1 MKRLLEILA
10 MLLGAASIAVG
21 FNFFLVPHQFLSGGV
36 SGVSMITSYLTD
48 WNISILYFAFNIPL
62 IIWGWFLLGR
72 RFVMFSLISVIATTW
87 FISIIPVTAV
97 SPEPLL
103 CAVFGGTFVGIG
115 VGISLRVGGSS
126 GGFDIIGSII
136 TKYRDLPIGNI
147 SVALNTI
154 VISAHGLLTQNWEL
168 VLYSMVSI
176 FTTGKIMDTIFVNHY
191 KVTVYIIT
199 NHKDELLE
207 KMLCLPHGVTVMKT
221 HGAYSNVERD
231 MLMTV
236 TTRYE
241 LSELKRVIIDADP
254 KAFVNIV
261 ETVGILGN
269 FRKPRSM

>member
-1 MKRLLEILA
+1 MKRVLEVLVIIA
-10 MLLGAASIAVG
+10 GAACIAVG

-36 SGVSMITSYLTD
+36 SGLSMITSYFTNWD
-48 WNISILYFAFNIPL
+48 ISMLYFAFNIPL
-62 IIWGWFLLGR
+62 VIWGWFILGR
-72 RFVMFSLISVIATTW
+72 RFVIYSLISVVATTS
-87 FISIIPVTAV
+87 FISILPVTAL

-115 VGISLRVGGSS
+115 AGISLRVGGSS

-136 TKYRDLPIGNI
+136 ARYRDFPLGSINV
-147 SVALNTI
+147 SLNFI
-154 VISAHGLLTQNWEL
+154 VVLTHGLMTQHWEL

-176 FTTGKIMDTIFVNHY
+176 FTTGKVIDTIFINHY

-199 NHKDELLE
+199 NRKDEMVE
-207 KMLCLPHGVTVMKT
+207 KLLCLPHGVTVVQT
-221 HGAYSNVERD
+221 HGAFSNVKRD

-241 LSELKRVIIDADP
+241 LAELKRVIQEADP

-261 ETVGILGN
+261 ETVAIMGN
-269 FRKPRSM
+269 FRKPRSI